1 MLTHLGTKLTAL
13 LAALCLAAAP
23 AAWAQVF
30 DVIVIGSEPEGVSAA
45 VAAAQEGA
53 RTLLLTQDGRIGG
66 LFVTGEMNSLDVRT
80 TPVNYQRGLF
90 LDWWQRVG
98 TGHSFDVL
106 RAEAAFEAML
116 AEAGVTVIR
125 SVQEY
130 IPLFALDAAGQAD
143 LSGPVGVQADGINY
157 YSRQLID
164 ATAEADFAAAA
175 GADFTFGFESTGL
188 DERMADTLVFR
199 IDGVDWPA
207 LQAGI
212 RARGNA
218 YATVDTHV
226 AWGHFGGYPA
236 NYRAVEPGIR
246 LRGLNMGR
254 QDDGTLLVNA
264 LLIHGIDPFDPAS
277 VRAGR
282 ARAEREAPRIVEY
295 LSRELPGFGNAVYA
309 GAAETLYVRET
320 RHLQARCILTVDD
333 VLDNR
338 VTAQAI
344 AAGGYPLDVQ
354 VLTENDNG
362 YVFGTP
368 DIYGAELCVT
378 VPAQLDNVWVVG
390 KAAGYD
396 PIAHSSARV
405 VPFGIVVAE
414 AAGVA
419 AARAARLSLL
429 PAEFAGDSAQINWL
443 RDRLLQRGAY
453 LPPVQERDPVGPH
466 QHPHYDEY
474 RLLLSRGLAL
484 GGYNN
489 EPDLDGPITALS
501 YVYMLSNVGKRF
513 LGDEQLGPRLLANFQ
528 YSAEPL
534 TTDIALKIT
543 AYATCR
549 INRCVDGDWDAL
561 RAAGLAPADL
571 QPADALTRGQMY
583 ALAAGFVHHALAGN
597 R

>member
-1 MLTHLGTKLTAL
+1 MLTQSGTKVFAI
-13 LAALCLAAAP
+13 LAVLCLLVAP
-23 AAWAQVF
+23 TARAQVF

-53 RTLLLTQDGRIGG
+53 RTVLLTQDARIGG

-90 LDWWQRVG
+90 LDWWNRVG

-106 RAEAAFEAML
+106 QAEAAFEAML
-116 AEAGVTVIR
+116 AEAGVTVVR
-125 SVQEY
+125 SVQEF
-130 IPLFALDAAGQAD
+130 IPLFAVDPEQRPD
-143 LSGPVGVQADGINY
+143 LSGPVGVQADGVNY

-164 ATAEADFAAAA
+164 ATSEADFAAAA
-175 GADFTFGFESTGL
+175 GAGFTFGFESIGL
-188 DERMADTLVFR
+188 EERMADTLVFR
-199 IDGVDWPA
+199 IDGIDWPA

-212 RARGNA
+212 RARGNS
-218 YATVDTHV
+218 YATVDSHV

-236 NYRAVEPGIR
+236 NYQAEEPGIR

-264 LLIHGIDPFDPAS
+264 LLIHGIDPFDPES
-277 VRAGR
+277 VREGR

-295 LSRELPGFGNAVYA
+295 LRRELPGFSSATYA

-320 RHLQARCILTVDD
+320 RHLLAQCILTVDD

-338 VTAQAI
+338 VTDQAI

-354 VLTENDNG
+354 VLTASDNG

-368 DIYGAELCVT
+368 VIYGAELCVT
-378 VPAQLDNVWVVG
+378 VPAALDNVWVVG

-405 VPFGIVVAE
+405 VPFGMVVAE

-419 AARAARLSLL
+419 AAR
-429 PAEFAGDSAQINWL
+429 SAQLRLQPAGFAADASHISWL
-443 RDRLLQRGAY
+443 RERLRQRGAY
-453 LPPVQERDPVGPH
+453 LPPVQQRDPVGPH
-466 QHPHYDEY
+466 DHPHYDEY

-484 GGYNN
+484 GGYGN
-489 EPDLDGPITALS
+489 EPDLDGPISALS
-501 YVYMLSNVGKRF
+501 FVYMLSNVGKRF

-534 TTDIALKIT
+534 TEEIALKIT
-543 AYATCR
+543 EYASCR
-549 INRCVDGDWDAL
+549 VNRCVDGDWSSL
-561 RAAGLAPADL
+561 LAAGVAPADL
-571 QPADALTRGQMY
+571 VPDGTLTRGQMY
-583 ALAAGFVHHALAGN
+583 ALAAGFVQHALAGSH
-597 R
+597 